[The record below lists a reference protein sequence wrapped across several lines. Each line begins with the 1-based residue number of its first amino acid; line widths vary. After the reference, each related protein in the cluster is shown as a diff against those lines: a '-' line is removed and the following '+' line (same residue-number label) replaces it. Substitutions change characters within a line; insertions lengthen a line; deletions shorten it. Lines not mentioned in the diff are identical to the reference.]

1 MFLRE
6 AKPARR
12 IRKNKLPMTAAT
24 VIVDKQSTET
34 VTIPQETRVAWI
46 APSLDRGWRWQ
57 PFLKEFS
64 EIYPNTV
71 VFTGLWPGFTHG
83 FEGAFKIHR
92 LRGFRR
98 VNLSDSNMGYPKG
111 FMWASPLTLWDL
123 LRFRPEIILTN
134 GFHLCTLYALL
145 VKLILRSRLILL
157 WQGVSPETGG
167 SRGSLRLKLRQ
178 LVGRCFDLAICNTRS
193 GISYLQDLVGMPPKK
208 VLRFVGEV
216 ADRKPFASRDGNGA
230 SLRHLTHP
238 TFLFVGRVIRAKG
251 VDRLLDACSLLVQ
264 RGVNNFSVVLVGK
277 GPHQDEFAELAR
289 RIGIEDKV
297 HWEGFVPYENL
308 GAYYEACDVFVLPSR
323 EDTWGVVA
331 LEAMAFGKPVL
342 CSSLAGSSEL
352 VQHGV
357 TGYVFDPDTP
367 DELANYMMQFIHR
380 PQLISRCG
388 AAAQK
393 SMAQYTPKIA
403 ASKLSRILYKTLH
416 AETPTADYEQVW
428 RDS

>member
-1 MFLRE
+1 M
-6 AKPARR
+6 
-12 IRKNKLPMTAAT
+12 AAVT
-24 VIVDKQSTET
+24 FVVDKHPAGAT
-34 VTIPQETRVAWI
+34 TIPRETRVAWI

-83 FEGAFKIHR
+83 FAGAFKIHP

-98 VNLSDSNMGYPKG
+98 VNFGKSEMGYPKG
-111 FMWASPLTLWDL
+111 FMWASPRTVVDL

-145 VKLILRSRLILL
+145 VKVILRSRVILL

-167 SRGSLRLKLRQ
+167 SPGSLRLKLRRV
-178 LVGRCFDLAICNTRS
+178 VGRCFDLAICNTRS
-193 GISYLQDLVGMPPKK
+193 GISYLQDLVGMPPQK

-216 ADRKPFASRDGNGA
+216 ADREPFASNNGRSP
-230 SLRHLTHP
+230 SLQHLNHP
-238 TFLFVGRVIRAKG
+238 TFLFVGRIIRAKG
-251 VDRLLDACSLLVQ
+251 VDRLLHACRLLVQ
-264 RGVNNFSVVLVGK
+264 RGVSDFSVVLVGK
-277 GPHQDEFAELAR
+277 GPHQGEFAELAR
-289 RIGIEDKV
+289 RAGIERQV
-297 HWEGFVPYENL
+297 RWEGFVPYENL

-342 CSSLAGSSEL
+342 CSRLAGSSEL
-352 VQHGV
+352 VEHGV
-357 TGYVFDPDTP
+357 SGYVFDPETP
-367 DELANYMMQFIHR
+367 DDLANYMMQFIHR
-380 PQLISRCG
+380 PQLIARCG
-388 AAAQK
+388 AAAREL
-393 SMAQYTPKIA
+393 MTQYTPKIA
-403 ASKLSRILYKTLH
+403 AGKLSRILDKTLQ
-416 AETPTADYEQVW
+416 AESPAAEYDQVW